1 MKLTNNVKMF
11 ITGTFILAVGIL
23 LVVVGNSIASPNSTI
38 LKDQVVENLSF
49 KNASLEYEN
58 NITTFEVDVTNNHPN
73 EYNLK
78 YIEILF
84 MDEEKNV
91 NKMIGYIGNSL
102 KKDETKKITA
112 RIDKDLT
119 NSISLEYFIIK

>member
-1 MKLTNNVKMF
+1 M
-11 ITGTFILAVGIL
+11 
-23 LVVVGNSIASPNSTI
+23 
-38 LKDQVVENLSF
+38 VENLSF

-91 NKMIGYIGNSL
+91 NKMIGYIGNSI
-102 KKDETKKITA
+102 KQDETKKITA